1 MITTV
6 RDLGSNFYLQHD
18 HVGKISRAQA
28 CLDQLTELNQHVKVD
43 VLSSLSLQD
52 YLKYNVVC
60 FTERFL
66 SISDLEEVN
75 EICRSNGVGFIL
87 SETLG
92 LAGYAFVDYG
102 INHVVSDPN
111 GEKT

>member
-43 VLSSLSLQD
+43 VLSSLSL
-52 YLKYNVVC
+52 
-60 FTERFL
+60 
-66 SISDLEEVN
+66 
-75 EICRSNGVGFIL
+75 
-87 SETLG
+87 
-92 LAGYAFVDYG
+92 
-102 INHVVSDPN
+102 
-111 GEKT
+111 